1 MMSAN
6 VIMSSPTP
14 FNLLCCSCLYA
25 LRATGTALQ
34 AMRRRWTFHQ
44 VNCGSF
50 QKDQDFVWSLIL
62 LDSMRNFKMKL
73 ILLVLIMLSPF
84 FLAENVK
91 AGLFDFMN
99 SPPVRPAYRS
109 LVNWI
114 PAEQIRLDV
123 AVWYPTRAESGKIST
138 GGQEFYAARN
148 ARPIPGLYPLII
160 LSHDSAG
167 TRFSYH
173 HLAERLVELGY
184 IVAAPQHDGDNAD
197 DMSLLFSDAQL
208 TQRSRQLRNTLDLV
222 LGDPHIGPL
231 IDMNSIAL
239 IGFGNGGSAGLL
251 CTGAALTPDQWKD
264 YCPELEKQ
272 GKSDPYCIPHIA
284 ERMRALTEVMRYRAQ
299 ARKDATE
306 RRRSA
311 LLARENELSRLNSAM
326 GKRHRRLSAQYK
338 KKMQG
343 IPLPPA
349 FLPPLPPLP
358 PRERIH
364 DDRVKALVLVA
375 PGYAMLF
382 EQKSLA
388 NVHVPILLIGTPE
401 DRLNKPDPQSLM
413 LSSGLTKTR
422 VESIILP
429 GADSLSLM
437 ALCPPELAANLP
449 DFCPNSDPQKHQRLE
464 NALVSTLVTFF
475 DKAFPPGR
483 PAYVTPQPDKVEE
496 NTATPDNT
504 RS

>member
-1 MMSAN
+1 MTSSHLSA
-6 VIMSSPTP
+6 P
-14 FNLLCCSCLYA
+14 FSCPCLYA
-25 LRATGTALQ
+25 LRAAGTALQ
-34 AMRRRWTFHQ
+34 AARRRRTARQ
-44 VNCGSF
+44 TNDGSF
-50 QKDQDFVWSLIL
+50 QKGRNSTGHFNAIL
-62 LDSMRNFKMKL
+62 LLFAL
-73 ILLVLIMLSPF
+73 IILSPF
-84 FLAENVK
+84 FFVQSAK

-99 SPPVRPAYRS
+99 SSPVHPAYRS

-167 TRFSYH
+167 TRFSFH

-184 IVAAPQHDGDNAD
+184 IVASPQHEGDNAD

-208 TQRSRQLRNTLDLV
+208 KQRSRQLRNTLDLV

-231 IDMNSIAL
+231 VDTNRIAL
-239 IGFGNGGSAGLL
+239 LGFGNGGSAGLL
-251 CTGAALTPDQWKD
+251 NAGASLTPDGWKD

-272 GKSDPYCIPHIA
+272 GKSDPYCIPYIA
-284 ERMRALTEVMRYRAQ
+284 ERMRALTESMRYRAK
-299 ARKDATE
+299 ARTDAAE
-306 RRRSA
+306 RYRSA
-311 LLARENELSRLNSAM
+311 RLARESELSRMNSVM
-326 GKRHRRLSAQYK
+326 EKRHKRLSAQYK

-343 IPLPPA
+343 IPIPPA

-364 DDRVKALVLVA
+364 DSRIKALVLVA

-388 NVHVPILLIGTPE
+388 KVHVPILLIGTPE
-401 DRLNKPDPQSLM
+401 DRLNKPDPQSLI
-413 LSSGLTKTR
+413 LETGLTNTR

-437 ALCPPELAANLP
+437 APCPPELAAHLP
-449 DFCPNSDPQKHQRLE
+449 DFCPNSDPEKHQRLE

-483 PAYVTPQPDKVEE
+483 PAYLTPQPGKVEE
-496 NTATPDNT
+496 SAADPDNT